1 MEQHVEPGSPTSP
14 TLPVDGSCQEDL
26 HASIMRDEAAA
37 LGPALSEPR
46 AKRRSF
52 WDEISFKAK

>member
-14 TLPVDGSCQEDL
+14 TLPDGSLQDDL

-37 LGPALSEPR
+37 LGPTYQAPL
-46 AKRRSF
+46 AQKRSF
-52 WDEISFKAK
+52 WDEISFRAK